1 MIDGTS
7 TCGWPRHEL
16 EIVYHD
22 TEWGVPKAGEH
33 RLYEDLV
40 LDGAQAGLSWLTIL
54 KKREAYRAAFEGFD
68 PARVA
73 AYGEADVARLLAD
86 PGIIRNRAKV
96 ASAIRNARAF
106 CEIQAEFGSYA
117 RFLWAFVDGR
127 PRQNAWREMAE
138 IPART
143 ELSDAV
149 SEALKQRGM
158 NFVGSTIVYAM
169 MQAIG
174 MVNDHL
180 VTCAR
185 YEPVRGMGEAFRV
198 P

>member
-1 MIDGTS
+1 L
-7 TCGWPRHEL
+7 EL
-16 EIVYHD
+16 AYHD
-22 TEWGVPKAGEH
+22 AEWGVPKAGEY
-33 RLYEDLV
+33 RLFEDLV

-54 KKREAYRAAFEGFD
+54 KKRDAYRAAFEGFD

-73 AYGEADVARLLAD
+73 AYGEAEVERLLAD
-86 PGIIRNRAKV
+86 PGIVRNRAKV

-106 CEIQAEFGSYA
+106 CEIQAEYGSYA
-117 RFLWAFVDGR
+117 RFLWGFVDGR
-127 PRQNAWREMAE
+127 PIQNTWREMGE

-143 ELSDAV
+143 ALSDTV
-149 SEALKQRGM
+149 SEALKRRGM

-174 MVNDHL
+174 MVNDHV
-180 VTCAR
+180 VTCHR
-185 YEPVRGMGEAFRV
+185 YEVVRQLGAEFEV